1 MTTHTEAAP
10 LLFGRPYGIEQ
21 QDCALKLERLA
32 TLAATEQTS
41 DADTGSLTT
50 EPDLLTGCCDAF
62 SLIKRELFDPRRIVR
77 EVNKHLLQLLLA
89 ETSRRMEAI
98 GFTAGM
104 MFSNETVPAKTD
116 AEAHASMTQCLGDA
130 CKTCLTLEQQF
141 ERVAA
146 QYRDRSLEQEF
157 ARVAASSQ
165 QTRSAPTPEETAALS
180 LSRSKGRQNAS

>member
-1 MTTHTEAAP
+1 V
-10 LLFGRPYGIEQ
+10 
-21 QDCALKLERLA
+21 ALA
-32 TLAATEQTS
+32 STEQTS
-41 DADTGSLTT
+41 DADTASLTA
-50 EPDLLTGCCDAF
+50 EPGLLNGCCDAF
-62 SLIKRELFDPRRIVR
+62 SLIERECFDPRRIVR

-104 MFSNETVPAKTD
+104 MFSDESVPAATD

-130 CKTCLTLEQQF
+130 CDTCLTLEQEF
-141 ERVAA
+141 EQVAA

-165 QTRSAPTPEETAALS
+165 QPSRAPTPEETAALS
-180 LSRSKGRQNAS
+180 LSRNKGRQNAS